1 MSQHTKEI
9 SGMERGSIPMTF
21 HCLPPPSPLF
31 KGQLAE
37 KADGKSIGQ
46 SVPVFTFPLCL
57 CVRAELF
64 WIKGKQAR
72 EWVAD
77 KRRHLGRIVCEEKR
91 YCTACHHGCW
101 GAIVEWIQTGV
112 CMEAPPTDNIWRTKA
127 EDWLWCTS
135 LCVYYTGM
143 ILASVFCVCVCERTN
158 RKLKKRFL
166 WIKVSCSYQVCD
178 L

>member
-1 MSQHTKEI
+1 
-9 SGMERGSIPMTF
+9 MEWKGGPFPWHSIVS
-21 HCLPPPSPLF
+21 LPPPPSL
-31 KGQLAE
+31 
-37 KADGKSIGQ
+37 KASWQRKQMGKSIGQ
-46 SVPVFTFPLCL
+46 SMPVFTFPLCL

-77 KRRHLGRIVCEEKR
+77 KRRHLGRIVREEKR

-112 CMEAPPTDNIWRTKA
+112 CMEAPSTDNIWRTKA

-143 ILASVFCVCVCERTN
+143 ILASVCFVCVCVHVRTN
-158 RKLKKRFL
+158 RKLKKKRFL